1 MRSPFPFSPRPESDS
16 AGGHDRPGTQLV
28 CLALAL
34 AVLVLAA
41 RIVSIL

>member
-1 MRSPFPFSPRPESDS
+1 MRNPIPLLPRPENQS
-16 AGGHDRPGTQLV
+16 AGRQDRPGTQLV

-41 RIVSIL
+41 RIVSFL